1 MTAIGTRLVSPNA
14 WGDVADAGQAN
25 PEMNFRFT
33 MFDPATSG
41 YIFNLQ
47 TTGLARGVYQ
57 LAFHIGSDPTVYTV
71 QFQLR

>member
-1 MTAIGTRLVSPNA
+1 
-14 WGDVADAGQAN
+14 
-25 PEMNFRFT
+25 MNFRFT